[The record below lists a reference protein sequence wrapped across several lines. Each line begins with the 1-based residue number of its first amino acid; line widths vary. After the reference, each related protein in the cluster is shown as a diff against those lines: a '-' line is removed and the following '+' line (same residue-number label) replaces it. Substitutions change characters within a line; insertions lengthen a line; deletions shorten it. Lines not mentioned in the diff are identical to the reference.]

1 MARRSGKPSNARL
14 LSRPSRLVM
23 WGGVAIGLA
32 FFLLFGIA
40 PAVANIAISLTD
52 YSGLAGASTSFTGL
66 DNYTTLFTTQW
77 PGFVASLGDTLYFVV
92 GVTVVQNAVALAL
105 AHRLQGTGRT
115 ATLLRILAFLPI
127 VLGVTVVG
135 IVWLLMFDP
144 QSGPVQSILGH
155 AGIHPAFFGSST
167 WAMPL
172 TILAQVWQNL
182 GFTMVVFIGG
192 LKAIPPEIFEA
203 AAIDGVTGWQRFR
216 RLTWPLMAAVV
227 TVNVTFAVIGSL
239 TTYNLIYILTDGQ
252 FGTNTLGILAFN
264 TAFGNTADLGLGA
277 SMSVILLLLAILVAL
292 PLVAFLQ
299 HRERRLLA

>member
-1 MARRSGKPSNARL
+1 VAATYRTPSKVRL

-23 WGGVAIGLA
+23 WLGVAIGLA

-40 PAVANIAISLTD
+40 PAVANIVISLTD
-52 YSGLAGASTSFTGL
+52 YSGLAGASTNFTGL
-66 DNYTTLFTTQW
+66 GNYTTLFTTQW
-77 PGFVASLGDTLYFVV
+77 PGFIGSLGDSLYFVV
-92 GVTVVQNAVALAL
+92 GVTVIQNAIALAL
-105 AHRLQGTGRT
+105 AHRLQGTSRT
-115 ATLLRILAFLPI
+115 ASLLRILAFLPI

-135 IVWLLMFDP
+135 IVWLLLFDP
-144 QSGPVQSILGH
+144 QSGPVQSVLGH
-155 AGIHPAFFGSST
+155 AGFHSAFFGSGSL
-167 WAMPL
+167 AMPL
-172 TILAQVWQNL
+172 TIMVQVWQNL

-203 AAIDGVTGWQRFR
+203 ADIDGAGGWRRFR
-216 RLTWPLMAAVV
+216 RVTWPLMAPVV
-227 TVNVTFAVIGSL
+227 SVNITFAVIGSL

-277 SMSVILLLLAILVAL
+277 SMSVILLLLAIIVAL
-292 PLVAFLQ
+292 PLVAYLQ

>member
-1 MARRSGKPSNARL
+1 MAQASGMTSKARL

-23 WGGVAIGLA
+23 WLGVALGLA
-32 FFLLFGIA
+32 FFLVFGIA
-40 PAVANIAISLTD
+40 PAVANIVISLTD

-77 PGFVASLGDTLYFVV
+77 PGFVASLGDSLYFVV
-92 GVTVVQNAVALAL
+92 GVTVVQNALALAL
-105 AHRLQGTGRT
+105 AHRLQGTSRT
-115 ATLLRILAFLPI
+115 AALLRILAFLPI

-135 IVWLLMFDP
+135 IVWLLLFDP
-144 QSGPVQSILGH
+144 QSGPIQAIVGH
-155 AGIHPAFFGSST
+155 AGIHSAFFGSGSL
-167 WAMPL
+167 AMPL
-172 TILAQVWQNL
+172 TILVQVWQNL
-182 GFTMVVFIGG
+182 GFTMIVFIGG
-192 LKAIPPEIFEA
+192 LKAIPTEIFEA

-216 RLTWPLMAAVV
+216 RLTWPLMAPVV

>member
-1 MARRSGKPSNARL
+1 MARSSGAPSNARL

-144 QSGPVQSILGH
+144 QSGPVQAILGH
-155 AGIHPAFFGSST
+155 AGIHSAFFGSDT

>member
-1 MARRSGKPSNARL
+1 MAQASGMTSKARL

-23 WGGVAIGLA
+23 WLGVALGLA
-32 FFLLFGIA
+32 FFLVFGIA
-40 PAVANIAISLTD
+40 PAVANIVISLTD

-77 PGFVASLGDTLYFVV
+77 PGFVASLGDSLYFVV
-92 GVTVVQNAVALAL
+92 GVTVVQNALALAL
-105 AHRLQGTGRT
+105 AHRLQGTSRT
-115 ATLLRILAFLPI
+115 AALLRILAFLPI

-135 IVWLLMFDP
+135 IVWLLLFDP
-144 QSGPVQSILGH
+144 QSGPIQAIVGH
-155 AGIHPAFFGSST
+155 AGIHSAFFGSGSL
-167 WAMPL
+167 AMPL
-172 TILAQVWQNL
+172 TILVQVWQNL

-192 LKAIPPEIFEA
+192 LKAIPSEIFEA

-216 RLTWPLMAAVV
+216 RLTWPLMAPVV

-277 SMSVILLLLAILVAL
+277 SMSVILLLLAIIVAL

>member
-1 MARRSGKPSNARL
+1 MARASGKPDQIRL
-14 LSRPSRLVM
+14 LSSPSRIAM
-23 WGGVAIGLA
+23 WTGLLLGLA
-32 FFLLFGIA
+32 FFLLFGIV
-40 PAVANIAISLTD
+40 PAVANIVISLTD

-66 DNYTTLFTTQW
+66 DNYITLFTTQR
-77 PGFVASLGDTLYFVV
+77 PGLIGSLGDSLYFVV

-105 AHRLQGTGRT
+105 AHRLQGDGRS
-115 ATLLRILAFLPI
+115 AALLRILAFLPI

-144 QSGPVQSILGH
+144 QSGPVQSVLGH
-155 AGIHPAFFGSST
+155 AGVHSAFFGSGSM
-167 WAMPL
+167 AMPL
-172 TILAQVWQNL
+172 TIIVQVWQNL
-182 GFTMVVFIGG
+182 GFTMIVFIGG
-192 LKAIPPEIFEA
+192 LKAIPAEIFEA
-203 AAIDGVTGWQRFR
+203 GDLDGATGWRRFR
-216 RLTWPLMAAVV
+216 SLTWPLMAPVV

-277 SMSVILLLLAILVAL
+277 AVSVILLLLAILVAL

-299 HRERRLLA
+299 HRERRLLR

>member
-1 MARRSGKPSNARL
+1 MAQAYRTPSKVRL
-14 LSRPSRLVM
+14 LSSPSRLVM
-23 WGGVAIGLA
+23 WGGVALGMA
-32 FFLLFGIA
+32 FFVVFGIA

-77 PGFVASLGDTLYFVV
+77 PGFIGSLGDSLYFVI
-92 GVTVVQNAVALAL
+92 GVTVIQNAIALAL

-115 ATLLRILAFLPI
+115 ASLLRILVFLPI

-135 IVWLLMFDP
+135 IVWLLIFDP
-144 QSGPVQSILGH
+144 QSGPAQAILGH
-155 AGIHPAFFGSST
+155 VGIHSAFFGSGS

-172 TILAQVWQNL
+172 TIMAQVWQNL
-182 GFTMVVFIGG
+182 GFTMIVFLGG

-203 AAIDGVTGWQRFR
+203 AAIDGVNGWQRFR
-216 RLTWPLMAAVV
+216 RVTWPLMAPVV
-227 TVNVTFAVIGSL
+227 SVNVTFAVIGSL
-239 TTYNLIYILTDGQ
+239 TTYNMIYILTDGQ

-277 SMSVILLLLAILVAL
+277 SMSVILLLLAIIVAL

>member
-1 MARRSGKPSNARL
+1 MARRSGKPSDVRL

-144 QSGPVQSILGH
+144 QSGPVQAILGH
-155 AGIHPAFFGSST
+155 VGIHSAFFGSGS

>member
-1 MARRSGKPSNARL
+1 MARAPGESTIRL
-14 LSRPSRLVM
+14 LSRPSRWVM
-23 WGGVAIGLA
+23 LAGLFLA
-32 FFLLFGIA
+32 LAVFLLFGIA
-40 PAVANIAISLTD
+40 PAVANIIISLTD

-66 DNYTTLFTTQW
+66 DNYVTLFTTQW
-77 PGFVASLGDTLYFVV
+77 PGLIGSLEDSLYFVV

-105 AHRLQGTGRT
+105 AHRLAGDGKT
-115 ATLLRILAFLPI
+115 ASLLRIAAFLPL

-155 AGIHPAFFGSST
+155 AGVQSAYFGSGSL
-167 WAMPL
+167 AMPL
-172 TILAQVWQNL
+172 TILVQVWQNL

-192 LKAIPPEIFEA
+192 LKAIPAEIFEA
-203 AAIDGVTGWQRFR
+203 ASLDGASGWRRFR
-216 RLTWPLMAAVV
+216 SVTWPLMAPVV
-227 TVNVTFAVIGSL
+227 SVNVTFAVIGSL

-277 SMSVILLLLAILVAL
+277 AMSVILLLLAIVVAL

-299 HRERRLLA
+299 HRERRLMA

>member
-1 MARRSGKPSNARL
+1 MAQTSGMASKARL

-23 WGGVAIGLA
+23 WLGVALGLA
-32 FFLLFGIA
+32 FFLVFGIA
-40 PAVANIAISLTD
+40 PAVANIVISLTD

-77 PGFVASLGDTLYFVV
+77 PGFVASLGDSLYFVV
-92 GVTVVQNAVALAL
+92 GVTVVQNAIALAL
-105 AHRLQGTGRT
+105 AHRLQGTSRT
-115 ATLLRILAFLPI
+115 AALLRILAFLPI

-135 IVWLLMFDP
+135 IVWLLLFDP
-144 QSGPVQSILGH
+144 QSGPIQAIVGH
-155 AGIHPAFFGSST
+155 AGIHSAFFGSGSL
-167 WAMPL
+167 AMPL
-172 TILAQVWQNL
+172 TILVQVWQNL
-182 GFTMVVFIGG
+182 GFTMIVFIGG
-192 LKAIPPEIFEA
+192 LKAIPAEIFEA

-216 RLTWPLMAAVV
+216 RLTWPLLAPVV

-277 SMSVILLLLAILVAL
+277 SMSVILLLLAIIVAL

>member
-1 MARRSGKPSNARL
+1 MAGASGMTNKARL

-23 WGGVAIGLA
+23 WLGVAIGMA

-40 PAVANIAISLTD
+40 PAVANIVISLTD

-77 PGFVASLGDTLYFVV
+77 PGFIGSLGDSLYFVV
-92 GVTVVQNAVALAL
+92 GVTVIQNAIALAL
-105 AHRLQGTGRT
+105 AHRLQGAGRT
-115 ATLLRILAFLPI
+115 ASLLRILAFLPI

-135 IVWLLMFDP
+135 IVWLLIFDP
-144 QSGPVQSILGH
+144 QSGPAQSILGH
-155 AGIHPAFFGSST
+155 AGIHSAFFGSGS

-172 TILAQVWQNL
+172 TIMAQVWQNL

-216 RLTWPLMAAVV
+216 RLTWPLMAPVV

-277 SMSVILLLLAILVAL
+277 SMSVILLLLAIIVAL

>member
-1 MARRSGKPSNARL
+1 MAPRSGKPSNARL

-144 QSGPVQSILGH
+144 QSGPVQAILGH

>member
-1 MARRSGKPSNARL
+1 MAQTSGMATKARL

-23 WGGVAIGLA
+23 WLGVALGLA
-32 FFLLFGIA
+32 FFLVFGIA
-40 PAVANIAISLTD
+40 PAVANIVISLTD
-52 YSGLAGASTSFTGL
+52 YSGLAGASISFTGL

-77 PGFVASLGDTLYFVV
+77 PGFVASLGDSLYFVV
-92 GVTVVQNAVALAL
+92 GVTVVQNAIALLL
-105 AHRLQGTGRT
+105 AHRLQGTSRT
-115 ATLLRILAFLPI
+115 AALLRILAFLPI

-135 IVWLLMFDP
+135 IVWLLLFDP

-155 AGIHPAFFGSST
+155 TGFHSAFFGSGSL
-167 WAMPL
+167 AMPL
-172 TILAQVWQNL
+172 TILVQVWQNL

-192 LKAIPPEIFEA
+192 LKAIPAEIFEA

-216 RLTWPLMAAVV
+216 RLTWPLLAPVV

-277 SMSVILLLLAILVAL
+277 SMSVILLLLAIIVAL

>member
-1 MARRSGKPSNARL
+1 MARTSGMTSKARL

-23 WGGVAIGLA
+23 WLGVALGLA

-40 PAVANIAISLTD
+40 PAVANIVISLTD

-77 PGFVASLGDTLYFVV
+77 PGFVASLGDSLYFVV
-92 GVTVVQNAVALAL
+92 GVTVVQNAIALAL
-105 AHRLQGTGRT
+105 AHRLQGTSRS
-115 ATLLRILAFLPI
+115 AALLRILAFLPI

-135 IVWLLMFDP
+135 IVWLLLFDP
-144 QSGPVQSILGH
+144 QSGPIQAIVGH
-155 AGIHPAFFGSST
+155 AGIHSAFFGSGSL
-167 WAMPL
+167 AMPL
-172 TILAQVWQNL
+172 TIGVQVWQNL

-192 LKAIPPEIFEA
+192 LKAIPAEIFEA

-216 RLTWPLMAAVV
+216 RLTWPLLAPVV

-277 SMSVILLLLAILVAL
+277 SMSVILLLLAIIVAL

>member
-1 MARRSGKPSNARL
+1 MARRSGKPSNVRL

-135 IVWLLMFDP
+135 IVWLLMFAP
-144 QSGPVQSILGH
+144 QSGPVQTILGH
-155 AGIHPAFFGSST
+155 AGIHSAFFGSDT

>member
-1 MARRSGKPSNARL
+1 MAQASGMTSKARL

-23 WGGVAIGLA
+23 WLGVALGLA
-32 FFLLFGIA
+32 FFLVFGIA
-40 PAVANIAISLTD
+40 PAVANIVISLTD

-77 PGFVASLGDTLYFVV
+77 PGFVASLGDSLYFVV
-92 GVTVVQNAVALAL
+92 GVTVVQNALALAL
-105 AHRLQGTGRT
+105 AHRLQGTSRT
-115 ATLLRILAFLPI
+115 AALLRILAFLPI

-135 IVWLLMFDP
+135 IVWLLLFDP
-144 QSGPVQSILGH
+144 QSGPIQAIVGH
-155 AGIHPAFFGSST
+155 AGIHSAFFGSGSL
-167 WAMPL
+167 AMPL
-172 TILAQVWQNL
+172 TILVQVWQNL

-192 LKAIPPEIFEA
+192 LKAIPSEIFEA

-216 RLTWPLMAAVV
+216 RLTWPLMAPVV

-277 SMSVILLLLAILVAL
+277 SMSVILLLLAIIVAL
-292 PLVAFLQ
+292 PLVAYLQ

>member
-1 MARRSGKPSNARL
+1 MAQTSGMATKARL

-23 WGGVAIGLA
+23 WLGVALGLA
-32 FFLLFGIA
+32 FFLVFGIA
-40 PAVANIAISLTD
+40 PAVANIVISLTD

-77 PGFVASLGDTLYFVV
+77 PGFVASLGDSLYFVV
-92 GVTVVQNAVALAL
+92 GVTVVQNAIALAL
-105 AHRLQGTGRT
+105 AHRLQGTSRT
-115 ATLLRILAFLPI
+115 AALLRILAFLPI

-135 IVWLLMFDP
+135 IVWLLLFDP
-144 QSGPVQSILGH
+144 QSGPIQAIVGH
-155 AGIHPAFFGSST
+155 AGIHSAFFGSGSL
-167 WAMPL
+167 AMPL
-172 TILAQVWQNL
+172 TILVQVWQNL
-182 GFTMVVFIGG
+182 GFTMIVFIGG
-192 LKAIPPEIFEA
+192 LKAIPAEIFEA

-216 RLTWPLMAAVV
+216 RLTWPLLAPVV

-277 SMSVILLLLAILVAL
+277 SMSVILLLLAIIVAL

>member
-1 MARRSGKPSNARL
+1 MAQASGMTSKARL

-23 WGGVAIGLA
+23 WLGVALGLA
-32 FFLLFGIA
+32 FFLVFGIA
-40 PAVANIAISLTD
+40 PAVANIVISLTD

-66 DNYTTLFTTQW
+66 DNYKTLFTTQW
-77 PGFVASLGDTLYFVV
+77 PGFVASLGDSLYFVV
-92 GVTVVQNAVALAL
+92 GVTVVQNALALAL
-105 AHRLQGTGRT
+105 AHRLQGTSRT
-115 ATLLRILAFLPI
+115 AALLRILAFLPI

-135 IVWLLMFDP
+135 IVWLLLFDP
-144 QSGPVQSILGH
+144 QSGPIQAIVGH
-155 AGIHPAFFGSST
+155 AGIHSAFFGSGSL
-167 WAMPL
+167 AMPL
-172 TILAQVWQNL
+172 TILVQVWQNL

-192 LKAIPPEIFEA
+192 LKAIPTEIFEA

-216 RLTWPLMAAVV
+216 RLTWPLMAPVV

-277 SMSVILLLLAILVAL
+277 SMSVILLLLAIIVAL

>member
-1 MARRSGKPSNARL
+1 MAQASGMTSKARL

-23 WGGVAIGLA
+23 WLGVALGLA
-32 FFLLFGIA
+32 FFLVFGIA
-40 PAVANIAISLTD
+40 PAVANIVISLTD

-77 PGFVASLGDTLYFVV
+77 PGFVASLGDSLYFVV
-92 GVTVVQNAVALAL
+92 GVTVVQNALALAL
-105 AHRLQGTGRT
+105 AHRLQGTSRT
-115 ATLLRILAFLPI
+115 AALLRILAFLPI

-135 IVWLLMFDP
+135 IVWLLLFDP
-144 QSGPVQSILGH
+144 QSGPIQAIVGH
-155 AGIHPAFFGSST
+155 AGIHSAFFGSGSL
-167 WAMPL
+167 AMPL
-172 TILAQVWQNL
+172 TILVQVWQNL

-192 LKAIPPEIFEA
+192 LKAIPTEIFEA

-216 RLTWPLMAAVV
+216 RLTWPLMAPVV

-277 SMSVILLLLAILVAL
+277 SMSVVLLFLAILVAL

>member
-1 MARRSGKPSNARL
+1 MARRSGKPSNVRL

>member
-1 MARRSGKPSNARL
+1 
-14 LSRPSRLVM
+14 
-23 WGGVAIGLA
+23 
-32 FFLLFGIA
+32 
-40 PAVANIAISLTD
+40 VANIVISLTD

-66 DNYTTLFTTQW
+66 DNYKTLFTTQW
-77 PGFVASLGDTLYFVV
+77 PGFVASLGDSLYFVV
-92 GVTVVQNAVALAL
+92 GVTVVQNALALAL
-105 AHRLQGTGRT
+105 AHRLQGTSRT
-115 ATLLRILAFLPI
+115 AALLRILAFLPI

-135 IVWLLMFDP
+135 IVWLLLFDP
-144 QSGPVQSILGH
+144 QSGPIQAIVGH
-155 AGIHPAFFGSST
+155 AGIHSAFFGSGSL
-167 WAMPL
+167 AMPL
-172 TILAQVWQNL
+172 TILVQVWQNL

-192 LKAIPPEIFEA
+192 LKAIPTEIFEA

-216 RLTWPLMAAVV
+216 RLTWPLMAPVV